1 MGLVV
6 NRHDMKRRA
15 PTEFRDEAE
24 LFARQYSGHGDVVWV
39 GAPVNCWQ
47 VRLTLA
53 PNDPRLRHPDD
64 GTHFES
70 AELHEWVDPSR
81 EPSHPKLDKL
91 PRNARTNAV
100 TPGYIPLEL
109 DEIGVSGLRKLL
121 EKGSLMSGRGEY
133 ESSEAATKAVVSQ
146 HRMLRETTE
155 ADQRDNARQRMKYGR
170 RRALGIP
177 MIPVGIDLTGG

>member
-1 MGLVV
+1 V
-6 NRHDMKRRA
+6 
-15 PTEFRDEAE
+15 
-24 LFARQYSGHGDVVWV
+24 
-39 GAPVNCWQ
+39 
-47 VRLTLA
+47 
-53 PNDPRLRHPDD
+53 
-64 GTHFES
+64 
-70 AELHEWVDPSR
+70 ELHEWVDPSR

-109 DEIGVSGLRKLL
+109 DEIGVSGLRELL